1 MIRYRSFRN
10 SDPPE
15 IARVWR
21 SQSPFDGLT
30 QLMSAT
36 VLDKFVLSKPYFD
49 PQGLIVAEE
58 DERLLGFV
66 HAGFGPAP
74 DLQSVVCEP
83 GVINML
89 LVVPGPN
96 WNSVAGDL
104 LLQAETYLANRG
116 SRTAQTMSVSP
127 TSPFYFGLYGGSDL
141 RGVLQSDI
149 RLLELFKKHRYE
161 QQEHWTVLERNL
173 EGFRPPVCRVQMG
186 IRRSYHIEA
195 GVEIPTHNWW
205 EACTL
210 GDVDRTMFSMS
221 SNTTGQLVGTATF
234 WDVEPLATSRQ
245 VAVVGLLDCQVSEP
259 FRKQGLGTYLVAES
273 LRQLHTQNSTVAEA
287 QVSTQN
293 VAAMRLLNKLG
304 FREIDQT
311 VLLRKTI
318 ASG

>member
-1 MIRYRSFRN
+1 
-10 SDPPE
+10 
-15 IARVWR
+15 
-21 SQSPFDGLT
+21 
-30 QLMSAT
+30 MSAA
-36 VLDKFVLSKPYFD
+36 VLDQFVLSKPYFD
-49 PQGLIVAEE
+49 REGLIVAEE

-74 DLQSVVCEP
+74 DLQSLICEP

-89 LVVPGPN
+89 LIVPGPN

-141 RGVLQSDI
+141 RGVLQSDL
-149 RLLELFKKHRYE
+149 RLLEFFKTHRYE
-161 QQEHWTVLERNL
+161 QQERWTVLQRDLKE
-173 EGFRPPVCRVQMG
+173 FRPPVCRAQMG
-186 IRRSYHIEA
+186 IRRSYHVEA
-195 GVEIPTHNWW
+195 GAEITTDNWW

-210 GDVDRTMFSMS
+210 GEVNRTMFSMS

-234 WDVEPLATSRQ
+234 WDAEPLISSRR
-245 VAVVGLLDCQVSEP
+245 VAVAGLLDCQVSEP
-259 FRKQGLGTYLVAES
+259 FRKQGLGTYLLAES
-273 LRQLHTQNSTVAEA
+273 LRQLHARNSTVAEA
-287 QVSTQN
+287 QVPTQN
-293 VAAMRLLNKLG
+293 VAATRLLNKLG

-318 ASG
+318 RSS